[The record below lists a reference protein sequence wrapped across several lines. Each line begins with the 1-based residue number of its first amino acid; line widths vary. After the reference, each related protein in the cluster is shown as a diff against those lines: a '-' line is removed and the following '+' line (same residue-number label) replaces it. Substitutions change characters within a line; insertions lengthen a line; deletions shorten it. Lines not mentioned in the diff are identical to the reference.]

1 MKKIFKIMTCAAL
14 AVTLTGCGSNPEPSN
29 KDENIISLS
38 KEEFKITVDDLY
50 KELKDKYATNYIIE
64 QVDNVILSKEYAT
77 DDKANE
83 YVENQLKIYKM
94 MYGNNND
101 QELLKALQN
110 AGYKDLEEFKNII
123 LINYKRDLATKDYV
137 RKTIADDKIKKYY
150 DEKVYGDMTVSHI
163 LIKVNIDDSMTDDE
177 KKEAQT
183 KIDDKIKE
191 IYEKLDNGT
200 DFATVAKEYSED
212 KATSSNG
219 GRIGT
224 FNKEEMTKEFNKEF
238 ENAAMALKV
247 GEYTKKTVKSEYGY
261 HIIYK
266 DGEKEKPTIETV
278 KQTIIDNLIEDA
290 MKEDTKAQYKALI
303 ELRETYGLEFNDK
316 DVEQQYE
323 NAVNNWLYSKE
334 S

>member
-1 MKKIFKIMTCAAL
+1 MKKIFKIMTCVTLVA
-14 AVTLTGCGSNPEPSN
+14 TLTGCGSNPEPSN
-29 KDENIISLS
+29 KDENVISLS
-38 KEEFKITVDDLY
+38 KEDFKITVDDLY
-50 KELKDKYATNYIIE
+50 KELKDKYATNYLIE
-64 QVDNVILSKEYAT
+64 QIDNKILSLEYET
-77 DDKANE
+77 DDKANQ

-101 QELLKALQN
+101 QELLEALQN
-110 AGYKDLEEFKNII
+110 AGYKDLEEFKNTI
-123 LINYKRDLATKDYV
+123 LISYKRNLATKDYV
-137 RKTIADDKIKKYY
+137 RKTISDDKIKKYY

-163 LIKVNIDDSMTDDE
+163 LIKVDIDESMTDDE
-177 KKEAQT
+177 KKEAQK

-191 IYEKLDNGT
+191 IYEKLDGGS

-212 KATSSNG
+212 TATTNNG

-224 FNKEEMTKEFNKEF
+224 FNKEEMTKQFNKEF
-238 ENAAMALKV
+238 EDAAITLKI

-266 DGEKEKPTIETV
+266 DAEKEKPTLDTV
-278 KQTIIDNLIEDA
+278 KQTIIDNLVDDA
-290 MKEDTKAQYKALI
+290 LKEDTKAQYKALI

-316 DVEQQYE
+316 DVKQQYD